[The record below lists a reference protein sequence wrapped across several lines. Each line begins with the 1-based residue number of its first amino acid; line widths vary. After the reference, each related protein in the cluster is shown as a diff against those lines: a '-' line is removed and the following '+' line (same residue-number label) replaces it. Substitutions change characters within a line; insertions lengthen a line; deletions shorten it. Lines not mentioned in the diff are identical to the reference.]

1 MDLQLQSN
9 LEHQAVPVERIA
21 SVFDGVRMLP
31 PQSLYANPVVYGYDG
46 HLEGNLRRIVRSPGL
61 APFNRE
67 VALPESGPLHL
78 DIKMET
84 GTGKTYVYTHAI
96 YELHR
101 RYGFF
106 KFVVV
111 VHSLPVKSGATL
123 FMADPYVL
131 RHFRDT
137 LGYRAEID
145 LCEAAAQPPKGKRS
159 RTTFPSAVRDFALGS
174 RQTPDHIYVL
184 VANQQ
189 LLQAGKL
196 LDRNDYDTIVNGFS
210 RPLDAIK
217 ATRPIVIIDEP
228 HRFGRDNKT
237 YRRIESELEPQCIIR
252 FGATFPDVTEGR
264 GSNKTTRKDYLNL
277 LYNLTAADAFGQN
290 LIKGVA
296 KEHFAP
302 ASSENEKIRVA
313 AINGRES
320 VTMQHTIGSQAP
332 TTHVLRVGDSLATVS
347 PAMGGITVT
356 GIKKGEV
363 ELSNGQA
370 KHQGDAFAA
379 DVYTTSY
386 QENMVKLALYR
397 HFETERKL
405 FHRESKI
412 KALAL
417 FFIDSITSFRG
428 DKDGQG
434 AWLRDTFDR
443 LLDERL
449 RMELKKNNSAE
460 YASYLMASLADL
472 AACRAGYFARD
483 NSDTDEAVAAEVDDI
498 LRNKKRLLSLR
509 NGDGSWNTR
518 RFLFS
523 KWTLKEGWD
532 NPNVFTIAKLRSSG
546 SETSKLQ
553 EVGRGL
559 RLPVDEG
566 GNRISD
572 SSFMLN
578 YIVDFSEKDFAD
590 KLVREINGDMAL
602 GATHINIKLRELAA
616 LAEARGTDANA
627 LAVKLIT
634 DGLAGINGDSL
645 SINDDRVMDFLELF
659 PEFSANSAAASR
671 VTDNN
676 KKGSRLMVKVRP
688 ENFDK
693 LRQMWEEMNRKY
705 LMFYTKGIDRDMEDA
720 LPGILADGVFAEAT
734 VSSERKELQT
744 SGGIATLA
752 SAANATLK
760 AEGRAMPYNEF
771 LKRANIATAIP
782 ISSLH
787 KAICRYAESHAPL
800 GAQAFNSTSLA
811 NIAARFADWKTRNLG
826 GRIRYKQTDYST
838 KSTALTNA
846 DGSMRD
852 EVAMGRIGRMT
863 DNSPMPPTYLYD
875 TIAFDSDIERRNILE
890 GVDVAEVVVYGKIPS
905 KSICIPTVT
914 GEKYSPDFMYV
925 VKAGD
930 GRLTLNVVIEAKDKT
945 QATDLT
951 EKESTKISNARLFFE
966 QLSADHPECPI
977 RFERQI
983 NRQKVSEIIEKIANG
998 T

>member
-1 MDLQLQSN
+1 MDLQLQTN
-9 LEHQAVPVERIA
+9 LEHQRVPVERIA
-21 SVFDGVRMLP
+21 AVFDGVAMRP
-31 PQSLYANPVVYGYDG
+31 PLNLYANPEVPTGDA
-46 HLEGNLRRIVRSPGL
+46 HLEANIRRMAGRPEL
-61 APFNRE
+61 APHNR
-67 VALPESGPLHL
+67 AAAMPAGATLNI

-84 GTGKTYVYTHAI
+84 GTGKTYVYTRAI

-106 KFVVV
+106 KFVVA
-111 VHSLPVKSGATL
+111 VHSLPVKSGAAL
-123 FMADPYVL
+123 FMGDPYVL

-145 LCEAAAQPPKGKRS
+145 LCEVVAQPQKGKHS
-159 RTTFPSAVRDFALGS
+159 RTAFPSSVRDFALGS
-174 RQTPDHIYVL
+174 CQASGRIYVL
-184 VANQQ
+184 LVNQQ

-196 LDRNDYDTIVNGFS
+196 LDRADYDTLANGHN
-210 RPLDAIK
+210 RPLDAIR

-228 HRFGRDNKT
+228 HRFGRDNKA
-237 YRRIESELEPQCIIR
+237 YRRIVSEMGPQCIIR
-252 FGATFPDVTEGR
+252 FGATFPEVTEGR
-264 GSNKTTRKDYLNL
+264 GSKKTTRKDYINL
-277 LYNLTAADAFGQN
+277 LYNLTAAEAFGQN

-302 ASSENEKIRVA
+302 ATPEGEKIAVA

-320 VTMQHTIGSQAP
+320 VTLRHTIGSQAP
-332 TTHVLRVGDSLATVS
+332 SRHELHVGDSLAAVS
-347 PAMGGITVT
+347 PAMGGITIA
-356 GIKKGEV
+356 GIKKDEV
-363 ELSNGQA
+363 ELSNGQT
-370 KHQGDAFAA
+370 KHTGDVFAA

-405 FHRESKI
+405 FHRESRI

-428 DKDGQG
+428 DKDGHG

-443 LLDERL
+443 LLAERL
-449 RMELKKNNSAE
+449 RDELQKDNSPE
-460 YASYLMASLADL
+460 YAGYLKASLADL

-483 NSDTDEAVAAEVDDI
+483 NSDTDDAVAAEVDDI
-498 LRNKKRLLSLR
+498 LHNKKRLLSLR
-509 NGDGSWNTR
+509 NDDGSWNTR

-578 YIVDFSEKDFAD
+578 YIVDSNEKDFAD
-590 KLVREINGDMAL
+590 KLVREINGDISL
-602 GATHINIKLRELAA
+602 GAKHIAIPYAELAA
-616 LAEARGTDANA
+616 MAEAHGTDVNA
-627 LAVKLIT
+627 MVAKLLT
-634 DGLAGINGDSL
+634 EGLASFEGGTL
-645 SINDDRVMDFLELF
+645 TVKDDRVMDFIRQF
-659 PEFSANSAAASR
+659 PEFSANSEAASK
-671 VTDNN
+671 VADLN
-676 KKGSRLMVKVRP
+676 KASNRLMVKVRP
-688 ENFDK
+688 ENFGK
-693 LRQMWEEMNRKY
+693 LSRLWAEMNRKY
-705 LMFYTKGIDRDMEDA
+705 LMFYTKGIDRDIEEA
-720 LPGILADGVFAEAT
+720 LPGILADGVFATAT

-744 SGGIATLA
+744 SGGTATLA
-752 SAANATLK
+752 SAANATFK
-760 AEGRAMPYNEF
+760 AEGRTMPYNEF

-782 ISSLH
+782 IATLH
-787 KAICRYAESHAPL
+787 KAVCRYAESHAAPR
-800 GAQAFNSTSLA
+800 AQDFNYTSLA
-811 NIAARFADWKTRNLG
+811 NLAARFADWKTRNISG
-826 GRIRYKQTDYST
+826 CIRYKQTDYRT
-838 KSTALTNA
+838 KCTALTNA
-846 DGSMRD
+846 DGSVRD
-852 EVAMGRIGRMT
+852 EVAMGRLGRMT
-863 DNSPMPPTYLYD
+863 DNSPVPPTYLYE

-925 VKAGD
+925 VKTGD
-930 GRLTLNVVIEAKDKT
+930 GRLTLNVVIESKGKA

-951 EKESTKISNARLFFE
+951 EKESAKISNARAFFE
-966 QLSADHPECPI
+966 QLSADHPGCKI
-977 RFERQI
+977 KFERQI
-983 NRQKVSEIIEKIANG
+983 SHQKVSEIIEKIAKG
-998 T
+998 A